1 MRDRSTTTH
10 NSNTTNTTTRGAA
23 TGRERCACEQAR
35 VPSRSA
41 ITRGDCRA
49 PFGAIKPLRFAPT
62 LRARGLDSSSRAPR
76 DGTYVMA
83 GTH

>member
-1 MRDRSTTTH
+1 MRDRSTKPH
-10 NSNTTNTTTRGAA
+10 DSNTTARCAA
-23 TGRERCACEQAR
+23 AAEGERCACEQAR
-35 VPSRSA
+35 LPSRSA

-49 PFGAIKPLRFAPT
+49 PFGAVKPLRFAPT

>member
-10 NSNTTNTTTRGAA
+10 NSTTAA
-23 TGRERCACEQAR
+23 GGSAVAEGKSCAREQVRL
-35 VPSRSA
+35 PSRSA

-49 PFGAIKPLRFAPT
+49 PFGAVKPLRFATT

-76 DGTYVMA
+76 AGTCVMA

>member
-1 MRDRSTTTH
+1 MRDRSTTSRNH
-10 NSNTTNTTTRGAA
+10 NSPPRACGRARRGDVCPRVHS
-23 TGRERCACEQAR
+23 TPRC
-35 VPSRSA
+35 RSA

-49 PFGAIKPLRFAPT
+49 PFDTVKPLRFAPT
-62 LRARGLDSSSRAPR
+62 LRAGGLDGVSRAPR

>member
-10 NSNTTNTTTRGAA
+10 NSNITTRGSDAA
-23 TGRERCACEQAR
+23 ERETCACEQAR
-35 VPSRSA
+35 LPSRSA

-49 PFGAIKPLRFAPT
+49 PFGAVKPLRFAPT
-62 LRARGLDSSSRAPR
+62 LRAGGLDSSSRAPR